1 MRTTQ
6 FFHCALL
13 AFFALFTISSG
24 LVGQNKK
31 TIQQLVIGDIKVS
44 KIQDAEIYLN
54 LSLLSGIEHQEALQ
68 LTSGRDSILTPVN
81 AFLVQTPQHTILVD
95 AGIGQSGGEN
105 SGHLAEQ
112 MKIAGVDPSKVDL
125 ILITHFHFDHIGGL
139 LDSEG
144 KRMFPNAVVCA
155 PKSESDYWL
164 GDSSKLPAEQHE
176 RAEQIKATLQP
187 YIQAGKYQTFLPNE
201 SLGDGI
207 KALPANGHTIGHTVY
222 AFLSKGKDFWCI
234 GDLIHFGDIQFSRP
248 SAGVVF
254 DTDSPMAI
262 RERLSFF
269 QQAASGNIII
279 AGAHLPE
286 MVRIKKSG
294 NSFTVIPVK
303 SR

>member
-1 MRTTQ
+1 MRTKQ
-6 FFHCALL
+6 IFLYALL
-13 AFFALFTISSG
+13 AFFALFIISSE
-24 LVGQNKK
+24 LAGQTKK
-31 TIQQLVIGDIKVS
+31 ANQELVIGDIKVS

-54 LSLLSGIEHQEALQ
+54 LSLLSGIEHQDALQ
-68 LTSGRDSILTPVN
+68 LTSGRDSIQTPVN
-81 AFLVQTPQHTILVD
+81 AFLVQTPQHIILVD

-112 MKIAGVDPSKVDL
+112 MKIAGVDPAQVDL

-139 LDSEG
+139 LTVDG
-144 KRMFPNAVVCA
+144 KRMFPKAIVRA

-164 GDSSKLPAEQHE
+164 VDSSKLPADQRE
-176 RAEQIKATLQP
+176 RAKQIKATLQP
-187 YIQAGKYQTFLPNE
+187 YIQAGMYQTFLPNE

-207 KALPANGHTIGHTVY
+207 KTLPANGHTIGHTVY
-222 AFLSKGKDFWCI
+222 AFSSKGSDLWCI
-234 GDLIHFGDIQFSRP
+234 GDLIHFGDIQFTKP
-248 SAGVVF
+248 SVGVAF

-262 RERLSFF
+262 RERLNFF

-294 NSFTVIPVK
+294 NSFVVVPVK
-303 SR
+303 TR